1 MGDDQGTCA
10 PGFRRGRGLAAGVSC
25 LACRCYWCC
34 GDDAGSS
41 LGDRCRPILVT
52 LGVAALIL
60 GRRSSTRPAGYFFW
74 SSPVLPVLASSYVL
88 ACVAI

>member
-1 MGDDQGTCA
+1 M
-10 PGFRRGRGLAAGVSC
+10 P
-25 LACRCYWCC
+25 
-34 GDDAGSS
+34 
-41 LGDRCRPILVT
+41 PILVT

-60 GRRSSTRPAGYFFW
+60 GRRSSTGPAGYFFW